1 MHRVLHQRRG
11 LLDLLKADI
20 HGAGDIDEHAARTV
34 DGGLEQRAGDGHAGG
49 LLGLALAC
57 RAAHAH
63 VRHAGVLHDGGDIGK
78 VEVDEAGVADEVGNG
93 LHRLTQHIVRD
104 LKGVGEGDLL
114 IGRMLEAL
122 VGDNDEG
129 IDLALQL
136 LDALFGLLHPAAALK
151 AERLGDDA
159 DGQDALLAGDLGHDG
174 RAARAG
180 AAAHAGGDEHHV
192 GILQR
197 LGDLGAALLRALAAH
212 LGIAARALAVGQ
224 LLADLDLIGSAGNVE
239 RLLIGIDR
247 DEIHAAGPGAHHAVD
262 HVIAAAADAD
272 DLDPDDVFNAGIQS
286 ECHIGSSYY
295 LL

>member
-1 MHRVLHQRRG
+1 
-11 LLDLLKADI
+11 
-20 HGAGDIDEHAARTV
+20 
-34 DGGLEQRAGDGHAGG
+34 
-49 LLGLALAC
+49 
-57 RAAHAH
+57 
-63 VRHAGVLHDGGDIGK
+63 
-78 VEVDEAGVADEVGNG
+78 
-93 LHRLTQHIVRD
+93 
-104 LKGVGEGDLL
+104 
-114 IGRMLEAL
+114 MLEAL

-159 DGQDALLAGDLGHDG
+159 DGQDALLTGDLGHNG

-197 LGDLGAALLRALAAH
+197 LGDLGAALLRTLAAH
-212 LGIAARALAVGQ
+212 LGVAAGALTMGQ
-224 LLADLDLIGSAGNVE
+224 LLADLNFIGGAGNVE

-247 DEIHAAGPGAHHAVD
+247 DEIHAAGPGTHHAVD
-262 HVIAAAADAD
+262 HVVAAAADAD